1 MTPVTSA
8 RLYFVFA
15 LVLLALGWKITQ
27 GVKEQMQEARAQ
39 RDAAISRYLSSM
51 E

>member
-1 MTPVTSA
+1 MNNVNSA

-15 LVLLALGWKITQ
+15 LLLLALGWKITVESKAQ
-27 GVKEQMQEARAQ
+27 IQEAAAQ
-39 RDAAISRYLSSM
+39 RSAAIERVLSSV

>member
-1 MTPVTSA
+1 MHNVTSA

-15 LVLLALGWKITQ
+15 LLLLALGWKITFEAKAQ
-27 GVKEQMQEARAQ
+27 IQEATAQ
-39 RDAAISRYLSSM
+39 RNAAIERVLSSV